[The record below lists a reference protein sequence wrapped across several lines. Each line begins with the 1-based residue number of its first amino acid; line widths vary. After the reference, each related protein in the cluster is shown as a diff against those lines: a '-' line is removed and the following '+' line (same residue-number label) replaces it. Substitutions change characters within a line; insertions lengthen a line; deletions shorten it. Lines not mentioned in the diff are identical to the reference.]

1 MIPFSIRLGEHNI
14 ADQRGN
20 KIKIMQNLWIFQIK
34 ITPVFMKY
42 S

>member
-1 MIPFSIRLGEHNI
+1 MIPFSIRLGAHNI
-14 ADQRGN
+14 AVQRGN
-20 KIKIMQNLWIFQIK
+20 KIKIMQNLWIFKIK